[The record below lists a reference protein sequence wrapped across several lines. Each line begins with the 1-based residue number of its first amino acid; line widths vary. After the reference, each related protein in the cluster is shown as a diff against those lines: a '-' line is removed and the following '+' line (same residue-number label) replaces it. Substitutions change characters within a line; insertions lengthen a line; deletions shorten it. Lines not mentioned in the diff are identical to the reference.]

1 MSEALLF
8 DINAQLRLLAR
19 AEVRCA
25 NDGRRLGGV
34 IDARLEA
41 MRLRLLDILEQAQGG
56 LPLSP
61 EEEAHVRVAQA
72 TCRDNNLLIRQLRRQ
87 LERES

>member
-25 NDGRRLGGV
+25 SDGRRLGGV
-34 IDARLEA
+34 IDAQLEA
-41 MRLRLLDILEQAQGG
+41 MRLRLLDILEQVQDG

-61 EEEAHVRVAQA
+61 EEEAHIHVAQSV
-72 TCRDNNLLIRQLRRQ
+72 CRDNTLVIRSLRRQ